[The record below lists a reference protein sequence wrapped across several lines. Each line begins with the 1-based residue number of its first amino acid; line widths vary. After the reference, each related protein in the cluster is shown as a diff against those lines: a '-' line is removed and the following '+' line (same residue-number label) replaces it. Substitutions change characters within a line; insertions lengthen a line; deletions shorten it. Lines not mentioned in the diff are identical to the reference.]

1 MIDEQGRLNRLEA
14 GFQVQIKLK
23 RPERFKKARSGI
35 LVQTTILVVILFI
48 ASSGLSYYYFNRSL
62 NRLIEKSKTEFLAKR
77 VQIMGS
83 GYDFLEQTILEI
95 QRLSGI
101 TASLAQAGVVFIDAL
116 QKKEVSEIQKI
127 DNRLL
132 KSMTDNL
139 FADMS
144 LIVVAIY
151 GMDPLAPK
159 PLIILTSD
167 EELMYKELPPH
178 LAKLIEEGDK
188 TDYVYLEEGLPE
200 LELEGEYL
208 VAYTGTSAAAGISY
222 TTISF
227 SSMHDEIAAMNDFYN
242 KERESATLQTMLI
255 SSASIAAL
263 ILITFVLLNLLL
275 KKRITAPI
283 DELAAAAESVL
294 DGSLDVEVQVRRGE
308 EFEGLKTAFNEMVVS
323 LRNMLSK
330 SPKD

>member
-1 MIDEQGRLNRLEA
+1 M
-14 GFQVQIKLK
+14 KLI
-23 RPERFKKARSGI
+23 RPQRFRKARSGI
-35 LVQTTILVVILFI
+35 LVQTTIFVVILFI
-48 ASSGLSYYYFNRSL
+48 TSSGLSYYYFNKSV
-62 NRLIEKSKTEFLAKR
+62 NRLIEKSKAEFLAKR
-77 VQIMGS
+77 VEIMGS

-101 TASLAQAGVVFIDAL
+101 SASLAQAGVVFINAL

-144 LIVVAIY
+144 LIVVTIY
-151 GMDPLAPK
+151 GIDPLAPK

-167 EELMYKELPPH
+167 EDLMYKELPPR
-178 LAKLIEEGDK
+178 LARLIEKGDK
-188 TDYVYLEEGLPE
+188 TDYVYLEDGLHE
-200 LELEGEYL
+200 LGLEGEYL

-227 SSMHDEIAAMNDFYN
+227 SSMHDEMAAINSFYD
-242 KERESATLQTMLI
+242 KERGSATLQTILI

-275 KKRITAPI
+275 RRRITAPI
-283 DELAAAAESVL
+283 DELAAAAEGVL
-294 DGSLDVEVQVRRGE
+294 DGSLDLEVPVRRGE
-308 EFEGLKTAFNEMVVS
+308 EFEGLKTAFNEMVSS

-330 SPKD
+330 SPED